1 MDNPREGGRT
11 RKQLDARSRLVWV
24 GRNGEDQGT
33 QRTPQSH
40 WTMWDTVFERG
51 YSGVEHHLAE
61 SIGDWR
67 IGCFADFGGG
77 SRSKNGAEIE
87 SLHRTKCKRLTR
99 KTGIHRLRLSEDL
112 AKSNRREVRNFGRL
126 GASKGMGTEKL

>member
-1 MDNPREGGRT
+1 M

-33 QRTPQSH
+33 QRTQRAPQSH
-40 WTMWDTVFERG
+40 WTMWETAFERG
-51 YSGVEHHLAE
+51 YSGVEYHLAE

-67 IGCFADFGGG
+67 IGCFADFGRG

-87 SLHRTKCKRLTR
+87 SLHRTKYKRLTR
-99 KTGIHRLRLSEDL
+99 DTGIHRLGLSGVL
-112 AKSNRREVRNFGRL
+112 AKSNRREVRL
-126 GASKGMGTEKL
+126 KASKGMGTEKL